1 MKSELQIIDDMRK
14 LLQQRLRT
22 VLHDT
27 ADTCVTAGLPHEVI
41 LKIAL
46 ASLMFELIRSSV
58 VLGYPEK
65 DFVALCRQAFREMG
79 PRIAKHYADQM
90 KEDNQ

>member
-22 VLHDT
+22 VLYDT
-27 ADTCVTAGLPHEVI
+27 ADTCVTAGLTHEVI

-46 ASLMFELIRSSV
+46 AGLMFELVRAGT

-65 DFVALCRQAFREMG
+65 DFIALCRTAFRDMG
-79 PRIAKHYADQM
+79 PRIAKHYADQR
-90 KEDNQ
+90 K